1 MNKKLSSVLLF
12 LTLLVTFSC
21 NNLKKGVGLRGVF
34 LEDDLMTLDG
44 DTFNVGE
51 KIGDS
56 LLVIW
61 DYPDK
66 YEPNYLIRKKR
77 NGFYYFQQKARSIS
91 SIDNTLRFVSM
102 NGNEVY
108 DTEKD
113 SSFTILCDGSSCYLL
128 YLGQLDGQPVFT
140 NQDTICFSDGRCVAL
155 QNDAYCK
162 AAATDGYVCFVMG
175 ARRLDVSLN
184 TLHRFMRQYEETDSS
199 IEKFSKSYYIQS
211 RNEYGNMKA
220 GFYVDLDIPKGDLE
234 ADRAVRE
241 WMLKSIKDDAFSL
254 LGYEQDIPL
263 GKSATAEDII
273 ATLDG
278 YGTLWEKLCR
288 NDYQVEDTLNLSLFG
303 DMTVRKI
310 ADCDDY
316 TTYRYNA
323 SLYEGGLHE
332 MPRSYYIT
340 YDKRRHVFVNAS
352 NTIKPSMVK
361 LFRKEVLKNMQ
372 RQYSDNFGDESVW
385 NDYLRLVFSFHCPIV
400 DLESMDDVMSSF
412 LVHQYSCDEWSGW
425 DSASM
430 KPFTMDDFPLP
441 HLAILPEGIVVTYH
455 PYQIECFASGE
466 FHPVVPFDSVSQ
478 CLSCEYHSQPK
489 MLPKLEQ
496 FLKLKRR

>member
-1 MNKKLSSVLLF
+1 
-12 LTLLVTFSC
+12 
-21 NNLKKGVGLRGVF
+21 
-34 LEDDLMTLDG
+34 
-44 DTFNVGE
+44 
-51 KIGDS
+51 
-56 LLVIW
+56 
-61 DYPDK
+61 
-66 YEPNYLIRKKR
+66 
-77 NGFYYFQQKARSIS
+77 
-91 SIDNTLRFVSM
+91 
-102 NGNEVY
+102 
-108 DTEKD
+108 
-113 SSFTILCDGSSCYLL
+113 
-128 YLGQLDGQPVFT
+128 
-140 NQDTICFSDGRCVAL
+140 
-155 QNDAYCK
+155 
-162 AAATDGYVCFVMG
+162 MG
-175 ARRLDVSLN
+175 ARRLDASLD
-184 TLHRFMRQYEETDSS
+184 TLHHFVRQYEETDNS

-211 RNEYGNMKA
+211 RSEYENMKA
-220 GFYVDLDIPKGDLE
+220 GFYVDLDIPKGDSE

-361 LFRKEVLKNMQ
+361 FFRKEVLKNMQ
-372 RQYSDNFGDESVW
+372 KQYSDNFGDESVW

-400 DLESMDDVMSSF
+400 DLEGMDDVMSSL
-412 LVHQYSCDEWSGW
+412 LVHQYACDEWSGW

-441 HLAILPEGIVVTYH
+441 HLAILPEGIVVSYH

-466 FHPVVPFDSVSQ
+466 FHPVVPFDSVSH

>member
-1 MNKKLSSVLLF
+1 MDKRLSSVLLF
-12 LTLLVTFSC
+12 LTLLVTVSC

-34 LEDDLMTLDG
+34 LEDDLMILDG
-44 DTFNVGE
+44 DTFNIGE

-77 NGFYYFQQKARSIS
+77 NGFYYFQQKAQSIS
-91 SIDNTLRFVSM
+91 SIDNTLRFVSL

-113 SSFTILCDGSSCYLL
+113 SLFTIPCDGSSYLL

-140 NQDTICFSDGRCVAL
+140 NQDTIYFSDGRCVAL
-155 QNDAYCK
+155 QNDVYCK
-162 AAATDGYVCFVMG
+162 AASIDGYVSFVMG
-175 ARRLDVSLN
+175 ARRLDASLD
-184 TLHRFMRQYEETDSS
+184 TLHHFVRQYEETDNS

-211 RNEYGNMKA
+211 RSEYENMKA
-220 GFYVDLDIPKGDLE
+220 GFYVDLDIPKGDSE

-340 YDKRRHVFVNAS
+340 YDKRRHMIVNAS
-352 NTIKPSMVK
+352 NTIKPSMMK
-361 LFRKEVLKNMQ
+361 IFRKKVLKNMQ
-372 RQYSDNFGDESVW
+372 KQYSDNFGDESVW

-400 DLESMDDVMSSF
+400 DLEGMDDVMSSL
-412 LVHQYSCDEWSGW
+412 LVHQYACDEWSGW

-441 HLAILPEGIVVTYH
+441 HLAILPEGIVVSYH

-466 FHPVVPFDSVSQ
+466 FHPVVPFDSVSH